1 MKRCSRC
8 IMPETVPGVSFQ
20 DGICN
25 FCRNYKQ
32 EQYLGE
38 EALARVVNEA
48 KGKGGRYDCLV
59 PISGGRD
66 SSYVLYLA
74 KAVYGLKTLAVCYDN
89 EFQTTQAVANLH
101 RACQELDTDLLHI
114 RSKRDVAR
122 KIVRSQIRL
131 ALAMKSP
138 SIDDGLCIACSYG
151 YRSVVYRAAKKYRV
165 PLILWGE
172 SQAESTHWM
181 MDTVERARQQQA
193 KTRGRVG
200 RLLSLAYCRVILL
213 QMSQR
218 LEFHSSGN
226 SILRDHPPRLN
237 DSQVSEIR
245 VFDYLR
251 WDRQRIKETIAREL
265 GWNKPAESTST
276 WRIDCKLTPLVN
288 NCYFKRFGCS
298 KACFGY
304 CNMINSGQ
312 MSRTEALQQEE
323 QIALTCHGELHKL
336 LEHEV
341 GLRKT
346 EAAKVLGT

>member
-8 IMPETVPGVSFQ
+8 IMPETVPGVNFHE
-20 DGICN
+20 GLCN
-25 FCRNYKQ
+25 FCRSYKQ

-38 EALARVVNEA
+38 EAFSRVVNEA
-48 KGKGGRYDCLV
+48 KGKGGQYDCLV

-74 KAVYGLKTLAVCYDN
+74 KAVYRLKTLAVCYDN
-89 EFQTTQAVANLH
+89 EFQTPQAVANLH
-101 RACQELDTDLLHI
+101 RACQNLKTEFLHI
-114 RSKRDVAR
+114 RSKRNIAR
-122 KIVRSQIRL
+122 RIVRSQIRL

-138 SIDDGLCIACSYG
+138 SIGDGLCIACSYG
-151 YRSVVYRAAKKYRV
+151 YRSVVYRTAKKHHV

-181 MDTVERARQQQA
+181 MDVVTRACGQPA
-193 KTRGRVG
+193 KTRGRLE
-200 RLLSLAYCRVILL
+200 RLLSPAHCRANLF
-213 QMSQR
+213 QMLQR

-226 SILRDHPPRLN
+226 SILRDVPPRLN
-237 DSQVSEIR
+237 DSQISEIR

-251 WDRQRIKETIAREL
+251 WDRQQIKETIAREL
-265 GWNKPAESTST
+265 GWSKPAESAST

-288 NCYFKRFGCS
+288 YGCLKRFGCS

-312 MSRTEALQQEE
+312 MSRKEALQQEE
-323 QIALTCHGELHKL
+323 HIAVACDDGLPDL
-336 LEHEV
+336 LEREI
-341 GLRKT
+341 GLRRT
-346 EAAKVLGT
+346 EAARVLAT